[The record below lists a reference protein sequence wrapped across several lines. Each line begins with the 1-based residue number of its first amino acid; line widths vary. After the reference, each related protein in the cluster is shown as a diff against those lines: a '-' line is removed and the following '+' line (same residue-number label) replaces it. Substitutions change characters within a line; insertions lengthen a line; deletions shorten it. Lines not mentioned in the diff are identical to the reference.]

1 MNYENFKFGTNI
13 RRRSMIFS
21 FYLFSLILLKKK
33 TIFFCEDMVHHVML
47 DKKIRT
53 LEKGCG
59 KGYVVF
65 L

>member
-1 MNYENFKFGTNI
+1 
-13 RRRSMIFS
+13 MIFS
-21 FYLFSLILLKKK
+21 FYLFSLILLKKKK